1 MKLSDYKL
9 YKITLRMIE
18 KKNEKSGKINF
29 FSLYKQT
36 IILKK
41 NWKRKNAKK

>member
-18 KKNEKSGKINF
+18 KKNEKSSKINF
-29 FSLYKQT
+29 FSLYRQT
-36 IILKK
+36 IIRKK